1 MHWNIIEKLHLI
13 KPKLASRVFMI
24 VSKNIFDDLMNKLML
39 IYVEITF
46 KEQKGQDAKNI
57 ERRLLHNQNSA

>member
-1 MHWNIIEKLHLI
+1 
-13 KPKLASRVFMI
+13 MI